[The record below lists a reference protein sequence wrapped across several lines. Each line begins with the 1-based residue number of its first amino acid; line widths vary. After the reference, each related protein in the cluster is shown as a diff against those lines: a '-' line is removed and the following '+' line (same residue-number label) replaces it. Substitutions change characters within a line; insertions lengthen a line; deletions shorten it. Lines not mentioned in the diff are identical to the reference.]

1 MDVLTLPGNRLVGAR
16 GGDGGDGAGLQG
28 TIPRRADRGAIRR
41 NNLEVIA
48 RHLSVAGRARKASIA
63 AETGLT
69 GPTVARLV
77 AELTDLGLVRA
88 AGGAE
93 SSGVGRPSPLVEIDG
108 SGLLA
113 VGCEVNV
120 HRMNVLV
127 CDLGGRVRARAE
139 QAIHAGDIPPATA
152 TRWLAGL
159 CHQAVE
165 QVASENVA
173 PTIVSVAA
181 AVPGLVDTSTGTV
194 LNAPNLHWRGYRLAE
209 QLRLSLDWDEVPVTV
224 GNDANF
230 AVLAEFWT
238 GASAGTRNMVYVT
251 GDVGIGG
258 GILIDGRLLQSARGQ
273 AGEVGHVTLDPMG
286 PRCECGRRGCW
297 EALIGQGALQ
307 RTLGS
312 GPPSTTA
319 ASFADQVAERAAAAD
334 SNVLAA
340 LADIGRW
347 VGIGVAN
354 LVNVL
359 GSDTVILGGYFARIR
374 EWVLPTARE
383 ALNERLMLEQPLD
396 GLLATSTLG
405 FDAASAGAA
414 LSILDGVLANPTRL
428 HTEPR
433 FVVPA
438 G

>member
-16 GGDGGDGAGLQG
+16 GGDGAGLQG

-41 NNLEVIA
+41 NNLEVVA
-48 RHLSVAGRARKASIA
+48 RHLSVAGRARQAAIA

-88 AGGAE
+88 AGNAE
-93 SSGVGRPSPLVEIDG
+93 PSGVGRPSPLLEIDG
-108 SGLLA
+108 RGLLA

-120 HRMNVLV
+120 HRMTVLV

-139 QAIHAGDIPPATA
+139 KAVDAGEIPPATA
-152 TRWLAGL
+152 TRRLAGL
-159 CHQAVE
+159 CQRTVE
-165 QVASENVA
+165 QLASEDGA
-173 PTIVSVAA
+173 PSVVSVAA

-194 LNAPNLHWRGYRLAE
+194 LNAPNLHWRNYPLAE
-209 QLRLSLDWDEVPVTV
+209 QLRLFLDWDGVPVAV

-230 AVLAEFWT
+230 GVLAEFWT
-238 GASAGTRNMVYVT
+238 GANAGTRNMVYVT

-258 GILIDGRLLQSARGQ
+258 GILIEGRLLESARGQ
-273 AGEVGHVTLDPMG
+273 AGEVGHMALDPTG
-286 PRCECGRRGCW
+286 PRCGCGRRGCW
-297 EALIGQGALQ
+297 EVLIGQDAL
-307 RTLGS
+307 RRRLGIVL
-312 GPPSTTA
+312 PLATA
-319 ASFADQVAERAAAAD
+319 ADFADHLADRAATAD
-334 SNVLAA
+334 PALLAA
-340 LADIGRW
+340 LAEVGRW

-374 EWVLPTARE
+374 EWLMPSARQ
-383 ALNERLMLEQPLD
+383 ALNEHLMLEQPVD
-396 GLLATSTLG
+396 GLLATSALG
-405 FDAASAGAA
+405 LDAAPAGAA
-414 LSILDGVLANPTRL
+414 LSILDRVLANPTLL
-428 HTEPR
+428 HAESR
-433 FVVPA
+433 FVVSA